1 MKTYISSPG
10 STNGLAE
17 HPQRFKMMYK
27 QKQIVKTK
35 QKPVYV
41 AVFVV
46 VKKWDHSLALSV
58 IYIQQWITN
67 SNYNLVSA
75 PVELT
80 SI

>member
-17 HPQRFKMMYK
+17 NPQSFKMMYK

-35 QKPVYV
+35 QKPVFV

-46 VKKWDHSLALSV
+46 VKK
-58 IYIQQWITN
+58 
-67 SNYNLVSA
+67 
-75 PVELT
+75 
-80 SI
+80 

>member
-17 HPQRFKMMYK
+17 HPQSFKMMYK

-46 VKKWDHSLALSV
+46 VKK
-58 IYIQQWITN
+58 
-67 SNYNLVSA
+67 
-75 PVELT
+75 
-80 SI
+80 